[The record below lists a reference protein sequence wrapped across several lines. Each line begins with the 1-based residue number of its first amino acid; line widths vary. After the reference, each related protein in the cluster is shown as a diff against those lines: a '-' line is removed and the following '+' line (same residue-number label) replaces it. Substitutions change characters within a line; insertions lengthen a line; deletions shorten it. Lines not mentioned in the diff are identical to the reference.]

1 MTSQYKRPFPAAEG
15 YGHVVDSGTA
25 GLHITPEQGAVAQDI
40 YQGLQR
46 EDYYSSGYDDRAKRM
61 YIGGTHE
68 AAVVEKTT
76 ASSYISPPTV
86 AIQETAG
93 VYTIPESDVLAFGQS
108 SSTTACYPGNGS
120 TGHEPPARVS
130 SVNPANRGRP
140 RDSTRR
146 RSRRTASS
154 KPWIPLLVTLADE
167 TITAW
172 DVDPKAVDEAVRD
185 FCDNDGVASV
195 KITATGCFVVHVLKS
210 ATVVKLQ
217 RMKTLLGAAV
227 EVTLSTWYT
236 RNTAKIRSIPL
247 YVSNEE
253 VLNALESVGVMAVR
267 RAVSYTRLDNGD
279 CIETPKNTVI
289 LVFAPEVTELP
300 TTVTVEGEEYEIE
313 PCQQVPVQCMN
324 CFAFGHQARRC
335 QSSVRC
341 KLCAGYHHHHAC
353 QFSGGYLCVNC
364 GGGHAATYSSC
375 PAKQRA
381 IAELESLQRR

>member
-1 MTSQYKRPFPAAEG
+1 MSQYKRPFPAAEG

-25 GLHITPEQGAVAQDI
+25 GSHITPEQEATAQDT
-40 YQGLQR
+40 YQNLQR
-46 EDYYSSGYDDRAKRM
+46 DGSSLGYENTAKR
-61 YIGGTHE
+61 ICIREAPE
-68 AAVVEKTT
+68 AAVVEATT
-76 ASSYISPPTV
+76 ASSYINPPTV

-108 SSTTACYPGNGS
+108 SSKTACFLENGS
-120 TGHEPPARVS
+120 TGHEPPTRVS
-130 SVNPANRGRP
+130 PVNLANRGKQRGAAGPRP
-140 RDSTRR
+140 RRSDS
-146 RSRRTASS
+146 SE
-154 KPWIPLLVTLADE
+154 PWIPLLVTLADE

-172 DVDPKAVDEAVRD
+172 DMEPKAVDEAVRD

-236 RNTAKIRSIPL
+236 RNMAKIRSIPL

-253 VLNALESVGVMAVR
+253 VLDALESVGVMAVR

-353 QFSGGYLCVNC
+353 QCPGGYLCVNC

-381 IAELESLQRR
+381 IAELKSLERR

>member
-15 YGHVVDSGTA
+15 CGHVVDSGMA
-25 GLHITPEQGAVAQDI
+25 GLHITPEQGATAQDI

-46 EDYYSSGYDDRAKRM
+46 ENYSSSGYEDTGKRM
-61 YIGGTHE
+61 CIGEARE
-68 AAVVEKTT
+68 AAVIEETT
-76 ASSYISPPTV
+76 ASTYINQPTV
-86 AIQETAG
+86 AIRETAD
-93 VYTIPESDVLAFGQS
+93 VYTTPQCDVLAFGQS
-108 SSTTACYPGNGS
+108 SSTVACFPENGS
-120 TGHEPPARVS
+120 TGHEPPTRVS
-130 SVNPANRGRP
+130 RVNPANRGRP
-140 RDSTRR
+140 RGAAGP
-146 RSRRTASS
+146 RSRRTSS
-154 KPWIPLLVTLADE
+154 SEPWIPLLVTLADE

-172 DVDPKAVDEAVRD
+172 DMDPKAAEEAVRD

-195 KITATGCFVVHVLKS
+195 KITAMGCFVVHVLKS

-236 RNTAKIRSIPL
+236 RNMAKIRSIPL
-247 YVSNEE
+247 YVTNEE
-253 VLNALESVGVMAVR
+253 VLDALESVGVMAVR

-279 CIETPKNTVI
+279 CIETPKSTVI

-313 PCQQVPVQCMN
+313 PCQQVPIQCMN

-341 KLCAGYHHHHAC
+341 KLCAGHHNHHAC
-353 QFSGGYLCVNC
+353 QFPGGYLCVNC

-381 IAELESLQRR
+381 IAELGALEQR